1 MAAKL
6 PTLVSPDGVRT
17 WTPETP
23 TQATD
28 LRARGWKPEPVKPAP
43 KTADK

>member
-1 MAAKL
+1 MAENL
-6 PTLVSPDGVRT
+6 SPLVSPDGART

-23 TQATD
+23 SQATD
-28 LRARGWKPEPVKPAP
+28 LRAKGWTPEPVKPAP